1 MTHDTDP
8 RPRYAAAIG
17 WVHDLVGAVPADRLS
32 DPTPCAEYDVRAL
45 LGHLVATLHRARAIA
60 EGGDPTAEPTVV
72 TGVAD
77 DGWNAAFDTAA
88 DKALAAWADDDL
100 LDREVP
106 VPWGRVPGRIA
117 LWGYLNEALV
127 HGWDLAVATDQDA
140 EADPALAEEAL
151 TVMRQALPAEQRGGP
166 VPFTPVVVPA
176 PDAGAT
182 EQLANWCG
190 HARG

>member
-8 RPRYAAAIG
+8 RPRYAAALA
-17 WVHDLVGAVPADRLS
+17 WVHDLVTAVPVDRLA

-72 TGVAD
+72 TGVPD
-77 DGWNAAFDTAA
+77 DGWTGAWDTAA
-88 DKALAAWADDDL
+88 DKALAGWADDDL
-100 LDREVP
+100 LDRDVP
-106 VPWGRVPGRIA
+106 VPWGRLPGRIA

-151 TVMRQALPAEQRGGP
+151 TMMRHALPAEQRGGP

-182 EQLANWCG
+182 ERLANWCG